1 MYLCNAFGRCIANK
15 LQWRSS
21 GVNWLQQE
29 EIGVGQE
36 GEQHDDDEGLHH
48 AAGHLLDDV
57 EAKDDGK
64 QKDEVIMGV

>member
-1 MYLCNAFGRCIANK
+1 M
-15 LQWRSS
+15 
-21 GVNWLQQE
+21 LQQE